1 MTTQQLFI
9 SLLYRL
15 GDFAEAVI
23 LYHALSKGADKRE
36 YKTTERQLANELGN
50 EIDRFRVRRALN
62 RMSTATGA
70 LIEVRTLPNYRTCIK
85 VNRDAVDALLRE
97 PINPNLPG
105 MSTGS
110 FPYIEHLAAAA

>member
-23 LYHALSKGADKRE
+23 LYHAISKGADKHE

-62 RMSTATGA
+62 RLSTGE
-70 LIEVRTLPNYRTCIK
+70 LIEVRAQPNYRTCIK

-105 MSTGS
+105 MSSGS

>member
-1 MTTQQLFI
+1 MTSQQLFI

-15 GDFAEAVI
+15 GDLAEATI
-23 LYHALSKGADKRE
+23 LYRALSKGADKQE
-36 YKTTERQLANELGN
+36 YQTTAKQLSEELGS
-50 EIDRFRVRRALN
+50 EIDRFRVRRALK
-62 RMSTATGA
+62 RLSTGE
-70 LIEVRTLPNYRTCIK
+70 LIEVRAQPNYRTCIK
-85 VNRDAVDALLRE
+85 VNRDAVDELLRE